1 MLLLLVGSTSEIL
14 AVEASRGFVVL
25 VGEFGLFLGVVGR
38 RGTNGILGTN
48 GGKLLAVVVC
58 LGGLLGG
65 VGAGLLGGVG
75 AGLLGGVGAGL
86 LGGVGAG
93 LLGGVG
99 AGLLG
104 GVGLGVLGVVGLGT
118 GILLGVVGLGSGRLV
133 VMGTLDGPV

>member
-25 VGEFGLFLGVVGR
+25 VGELGLFLGMEGR
-38 RGTNGILGTN
+38 RGTNGILVTN

-65 VGAGLLGGVG
+65 VGAGLLGEVD
-75 AGLLGGVGAGL
+75 AGLLE
-86 LGGVGAG
+86 
-93 LLGGVG
+93 
-99 AGLLG
+99 
-104 GVGLGVLGVVGLGT
+104 GVGLGALGVVGPGT
-118 GILLGVVGLGSGRLV
+118 GILLGVVVLGSGRLV